1 MAPLKDRIIG
11 FLGRMLSVVLG
22 IVITFTV
29 QGIQDRKR
37 DRRTVQTALELVR
50 TELVS
55 NREDIKVLAEYFREE
70 KAAAKY
76 LGRHQ
81 QDLAKCPKD
90 SVNYHIGII
99 NAEVSVA
106 LPHDALEL
114 LKMSSLFQ
122 KIGDNNLSMKII
134 RAYDSCQLMV
144 ENINRHVSARDA
156 QPEETRAV
164 WLRGHAPDH
173 YMDTSD
179 IDQAVTAIN
188 KFLRKR

>member
-76 LGRHQ
+76 LVRHQ

-90 SVNYHIGII
+90 SVNYHLGII

-144 ENINRHVSARDA
+144 ENINRHISTRDA
-156 QPEETRAV
+156 QPEDTRAV

-179 IDQAVTAIN
+179 IDSAVTAIN

>member
-29 QGIQDRKR
+29 QGIQDRRR
-37 DRRTVQTALELVR
+37 DRRTVRSALELVR
-50 TELVS
+50 SELVS
-55 NREDIKVLAEYFREE
+55 NREDIKVLADYFRQE

-76 LGRHQ
+76 LVQHQ

-144 ENINRHVSARDA
+144 ENINRHVSTRDS
-156 QPEETRAV
+156 QPEDYRAV

>member
-37 DRRTVQTALELVR
+37 DRRTVQSALELVR
-50 TELVS
+50 SELVS
-55 NREDIKVLAEYFREE
+55 NREDIKVLADYFRQE

-76 LGRHQ
+76 LVQHQ

-144 ENINRHVSARDA
+144 ENINRHVSTRDS
-156 QPEETRAV
+156 QPEENRAV